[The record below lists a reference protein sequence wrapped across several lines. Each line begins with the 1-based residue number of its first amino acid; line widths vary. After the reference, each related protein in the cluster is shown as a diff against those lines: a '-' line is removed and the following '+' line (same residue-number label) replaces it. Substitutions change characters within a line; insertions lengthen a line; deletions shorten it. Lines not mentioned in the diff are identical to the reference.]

1 MSLSKTGVHFVGS
14 LYWGLRWKL
23 ANRVFKKML
32 WRWQKLWSR
41 WRRKKLAA
49 KARVSGKS
57 LKSGHLRMHFEHSRA
72 KIKVFKQNTD
82 IIKGTCSRFS
92 ACLII
97 KMLFFCR
104 DMLYLLYKQY
114 DHVIMSSKNQY
125 AHSPGSHFAHSP
137 GSHFI
142 KFCENN
148 CKLMTHGIKPSGQQY
163 IQRW

>member
-1 MSLSKTGVHFVGS
+1 MCLSKTGVHFVGS

-57 LKSGHLRMHFEHSRA
+57 LKSGHLRMHLEHSRA

-125 AHSPGSHFAHSP
+125 AHSPGSHF
-137 GSHFI
+137 I

-148 CKLMTHGIKPSGQQY
+148 CKLKTHGIKPSGQQY